1 VNPCVCANAAE
12 AVAARKEL
20 LAVRRRPSSDVW
32 QQNLIERLPQN
43 CSQNETRAWRGAM
56 EKKRVLKELVTK
68 LGWVGVKNS
77 KQNHLTVPKHD
88 VFPVL
93 FKC

>member
-1 VNPCVCANAAE
+1 
-12 AVAARKEL
+12 
-20 LAVRRRPSSDVW
+20 
-32 QQNLIERLPQN
+32 
-43 CSQNETRAWRGAM
+43 M